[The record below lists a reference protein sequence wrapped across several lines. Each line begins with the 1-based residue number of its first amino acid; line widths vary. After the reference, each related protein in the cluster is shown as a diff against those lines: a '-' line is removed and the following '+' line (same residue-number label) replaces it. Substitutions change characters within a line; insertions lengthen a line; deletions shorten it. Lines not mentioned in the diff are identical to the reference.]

1 MKKISIILQRIGIGM
16 IALLMLC
23 FITQGLLKANIVN
36 MPEEINLKIISWD
49 LGAGLLILASICLCT
64 ALSNFKIPNM
74 KVPKA
79 MPFFMIIGGILIGGT
94 LIAIVIT
101 NYIYG
106 LDFNYDPAI
115 LQGQTLRNTYHI
127 WIDQK
132 NHVAHLVLIVV
143 AVITLALRV
152 FLVKKDKLIAW
163 DI

>member
-1 MKKISIILQRIGIGM
+1 
-16 IALLMLC
+16 
-23 FITQGLLKANIVN
+23 
-36 MPEEINLKIISWD
+36 
-49 LGAGLLILASICLCT
+49 
-64 ALSNFKIPNM
+64 M